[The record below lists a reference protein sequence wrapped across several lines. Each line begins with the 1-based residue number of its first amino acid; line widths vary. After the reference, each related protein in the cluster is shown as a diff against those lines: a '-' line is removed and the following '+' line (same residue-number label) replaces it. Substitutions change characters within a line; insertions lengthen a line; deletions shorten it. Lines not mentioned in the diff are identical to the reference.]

1 MQTNSIIIILIATF
15 LFSFAIY
22 YLLFTTPS
30 ERVKIRKRIKTIV
43 FYVIASPGVLFGA
56 IIAAIWWLITLWAAS
71 AIASIERIIGERP

>member
-22 YLLFTTPS
+22 YLLFTTPP
-30 ERVKIRKRIKTIV
+30 ERVKIKRRTKAIA
-43 FYVIASPGVLFGA
+43 FYAIASPGILIGT
-56 IIAAIWWLITLWAAS
+56 IIAATWWLITLWTAS